1 MDKVE
6 LAKAIATFAHE
17 GQIDKGGNPYIEH
30 PVYVSNAFSDE
41 THKTVALLHDV
52 LEDTFVTEST
62 IRNLFGDEIA
72 DAVVALTRADDE
84 TYLQFIYRVKEND
97 IAKAVKLQDILHN
110 SELSRIPNPTEKD
123 FKRLN
128 RYKEA
133 LKILE

>member
-17 GQIDKGGNPYIEH
+17 GQIDKGGKPYIEH
-30 PVYVSNAFSDE
+30 PVYVSKAFSDE
-41 THKTVALLHDV
+41 THKAVALLHDV

-62 IRNLFGDEIA
+62 IRNLFGDVIA
-72 DAVVALTRADDE
+72 DAVVALTRAEDE
-84 TYLQFIYRVKEND
+84 TYLQYLYRVKEND

-110 SELSRIPNPTEKD
+110 SELSRIPNPTEND
-123 FKRLN
+123 FKRLS